1 MIARLI
7 RVLIVDDERLARK
20 RLTRFLRAQSDV
32 EIVGS
37 CTNGPD
43 AIAAIERTSPDVVFL
58 DVQMP
63 NLDGFELLS
72 KLPPDRIPRIVFVTA
87 YDEYAVRAFDVGALD
102 YLLKP
107 FDQARFDQAFQ
118 RVRAE
123 MGRDHQ
129 DITKRLLAYLEEVSS
144 NGGADPTT
152 SPEPPRTLDR
162 LMIKNGGRVFFIR
175 ATDIRWVEAA
185 DNYVHIHVGKDSH
198 LFRQTLN
205 AIEQGLDPRRFMR
218 IHRSTLVNLDCVREI
233 QEGVGRE
240 HFVVLEDG
248 TRLKLSDRYRRRLEE
263 RSLPGC

>member
-1 MIARLI
+1 MIARSI

-32 EIVGS
+32 EIVGA

-43 AIAAIERTSPDVVFL
+43 AIAAIARTSPDVVFL

-63 NLDGFELLS
+63 NLDGFEMLS
-72 KLPPDRIPRIVFVTA
+72 KLPTDSIPRVVFVTA

-129 DITKRLLAYLEEVSS
+129 ELTQRLLAYLEEVSS
-144 NGGADPTT
+144 NGVAEAPAA
-152 SPEPPRTLDR
+152 PPPRTLDR

-175 ATDIRWVEAA
+175 ASDIRWVEAA

-205 AIEQGLDPRRFMR
+205 AIEQGLDSRKFMR
-218 IHRSTLVNLDCVREI
+218 IHRSTVVNLDCVREI
-233 QEGVGRE
+233 QEGIGRE